1 MTAAVPGSAMRA
13 EIREQPDALERLL
26 SDLDPIREAA
36 GLLRSRELVRL
47 AAHGTSDAAA
57 TYGVYAFGIA
67 AGRTALRDAMS
78 LTVYYD
84 APLRL
89 AGDAVVAI
97 SQSGR
102 TPDVVQH
109 ALAAR
114 RRGAAIVAVTNDE
127 RSPLAEAADLVVPLR
142 AGSERAV
149 AATKTYATTIA
160 ALGLLA
166 AEVQGTGA
174 AFAEG
179 VARTVEAQ
187 RGLIDEA
194 EAAVAGTV
202 EGFREVER
210 MFVIARGIELATA
223 RETALK
229 LTETC
234 RIVAEPLTS
243 TDLSHGPVAAVMPH
257 VPVWLVASG
266 DATATALTEAARRAR
281 AAGATLV
288 AVGQAAGTIPDA
300 TVRLPVPA
308 APSPLHAPLLSVIP
322 GQLFACALALARG
335 LDPDAPAG
343 LAKVTEVP

>member
-1 MTAAVPGSAMRA
+1 MRA

-26 SDLDPIREAA
+26 SDLDPVREAA
-36 GLLRSRELVRL
+36 RLLRGRDLVRL

-89 AGDAVVAI
+89 ERDAVVAI

-102 TPDVVQH
+102 TPDVVEH

-127 RSPLAEAADLVVPLR
+127 GSPLAEASDAVVPLR
-142 AGSERAV
+142 AGSEQAV
-149 AATKTYATTIA
+149 AATKTYSATVA

-179 VARTVEAQ
+179 LARTVEHQ
-187 RGLIDEA
+187 RRLIGQTDA
-194 EAAVAGTV
+194 LVDDAVQ
-202 EGFREVER
+202 GFREVER

-243 TDLSHGPVAAVMPH
+243 TDLAHGPVAAVMPL

-266 DATATALTEAARRAR
+266 DATAPALAEAARRAH
-281 AAGATLV
+281 AAGAMLV
-288 AVGQAAGTIPDA
+288 AVGQAADA
-300 TVRLPVPA
+300 VPHAALRLRVPP
-308 APSPLHAPLLSVIP
+308 APTPLHAPLLSVIP
-322 GQLFACALALARG
+322 GQLFACALSLARG

>member
-26 SDLDPIREAA
+26 ADLDPVREAA
-36 GLLRSRELVRL
+36 GLLRARDLVRL

-89 AGDAVVAI
+89 EGDAVVAI

-102 TPDVVQH
+102 TPDVVEH

-114 RRGAAIVAVTNDE
+114 RRGAAIVALTNDE
-127 RSPLAEAADLVVPLR
+127 RSPLAEAADAVVPLR
-142 AGSERAV
+142 AGDEQAV
-149 AATKTYATTIA
+149 AATKTYTATIA

-174 AFAEG
+174 AFADG
-179 VARTVEAQ
+179 LARTAQAQ
-187 RGLIDEA
+187 RRLLGEM
-194 EAAVAGTV
+194 ESTVAGAV

-210 MFVIARGIELATA
+210 MFVIARGLELSTA

-229 LTETC
+229 LAETC
-234 RIVAEPLTS
+234 RIVADPLTS

-266 DATATALTEAARRAR
+266 DATAPALAEAARRAH

-288 AVGQAAGTIPDA
+288 VVGQAADA
-300 TVRLPVPA
+300 IQHAALRLPVPA

-322 GQLFACALALARG
+322 GQLFACALSVARG

-343 LAKVTEVP
+343 LAKVTAVP